1 MPGPRIPLRLR
12 PLWRPLAA
20 YALFLAGGVALLRMD
35 PFGFSRL
42 TKFYS
47 QDLLAVA
54 MAGCYP
60 DAHAGAKCA
69 KETSPPGDA
78 SAEPQRRAATTV
90 VLLRDADLKA
100 FDEPW
105 PPRYGFH
112 ARVLRA
118 IRANKPKAV
127 MMDIVFE
134 DERDDPTIEA
144 LAAELDRYEAAGI
157 PIYAATFGPD
167 RPLRPG
173 VAERVIPVQVPKEID
188 PLDRVT
194 RFYDL
199 ATESPDSEPTAVPRV
214 FRDVCGGCSTNDCET
229 GTLRVFWSIV
239 PEGSFNA
246 RWLDCRTRPKFP
258 WWIFQDRGGDFRE
271 DCPATPTV
279 PARILLEPAE
289 EEDIAVEELIRDSV
303 IFYGA
308 FFHGAAD
315 AMNTPLHNDL
325 PAVFLHAMTFDN
337 LVTLGPEALL
347 HREPEVPLLGVALPD
362 FLLLVAIGG
371 IFTLR
376 RTSRRLEEGWQR
388 IMRRV
393 RSRLGRVVLVAL
405 GSQIGMLIVL
415 AGCASMLAC
424 WFGAS
429 EWVLGVNFL
438 FAITWTEVLDI
449 TEKLFEAADE
459 FSPE

>member
-1 MPGPRIPLRLR
+1 MPRRLR

-60 DAHAGAKCA
+60 DARAGGKCV
-69 KETSPPGDA
+69 KEMPARGATGDA
-78 SAEPQRRAATTV
+78 GPGTPTLRAATAV
-90 VLLRDADLKA
+90 VLLRDADLSA

-118 IRANKPKAV
+118 IRANKPKTV
-127 MMDIVFE
+127 MIDIVFE
-134 DERDDPTIEA
+134 DVRDDPTIDA
-144 LAAELDRYEAAGI
+144 LASELDRYEAAGI
-157 PIYAATFGPD
+157 PVYAATFGPD

-173 VAERVIPVQVPKEID
+173 VAERVIPLQVPKAID

-199 ATESPDSEPTAVPRV
+199 ATAPPNPEPTAVPMV
-214 FRDVCGGCSTNDCET
+214 FRDVCDGCAGESGCAT
-229 GTLRVFWSIV
+229 GTARVFWSIV

-258 WWIFQDRGGDFRE
+258 WWIFQDRGSDFRE

-289 EEDIAVEELIRDSV
+289 DEDLAVEELLRDSV
-303 IFYGA
+303 VFYGA
-308 FFHGAAD
+308 FFQGAAD
-315 AMNTPLHNDL
+315 AINTPLHNDL
-325 PAVFLHAMTFDN
+325 PAVFLHSMTFDN
-337 LVTLGPEALL
+337 LVTLGPDALL
-347 HREPEVPLLGVALPD
+347 HRELKVPLLGVALPD
-362 FLLLVAIGG
+362 FLLLVVIGG
-371 IFTLR
+371 VFTLR

-415 AGCASMLAC
+415 AGFASMIAC
-424 WFGAS
+424 WIGAS

-438 FAITWTEVLDI
+438 FAVTWTEVLDI